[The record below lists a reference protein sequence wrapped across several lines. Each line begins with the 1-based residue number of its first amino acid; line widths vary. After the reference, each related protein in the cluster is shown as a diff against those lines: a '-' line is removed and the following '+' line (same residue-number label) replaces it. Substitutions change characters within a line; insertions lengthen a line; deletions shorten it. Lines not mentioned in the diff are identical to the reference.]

1 MNKQHIFRKLQ
12 NNALDKL
19 KARETLTQSGQIEL
33 KLKLDKHIRK
43 DRPELPS
50 PMTIKIDIYQDGE
63 DLSKLVS
70 KELSTP
76 KEMFKLVTAGIVI
89 KDNHKLSQQV

>member
-1 MNKQHIFRKLQ
+1 MQ

-33 KLKLDKHIRK
+33 KLKLDKHIRNRK
-43 DRPELPS
+43 NIPELPN